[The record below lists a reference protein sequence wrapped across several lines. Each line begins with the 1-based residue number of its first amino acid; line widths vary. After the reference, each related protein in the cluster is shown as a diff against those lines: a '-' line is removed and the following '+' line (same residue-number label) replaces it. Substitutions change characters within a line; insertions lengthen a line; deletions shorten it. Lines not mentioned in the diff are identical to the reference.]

1 MPTQTK
7 SLSGRWR
14 AVRAR
19 SLDRA
24 RVIWSELDY
33 AQQRM
38 FEIQTGLRPRGAR
51 HEIADLERLYAY
63 RAHRG

>member
-1 MPTQTK
+1 MRNHTSQLT
-7 SLSGRWR
+7 SR
-14 AVRAR
+14 ARGLRNR

-38 FEIQTGLRPRGAR
+38 FEIQTGLRPRGPR
-51 HEIADLERLYAY
+51 HEVADLERLYAY
-63 RAHRG
+63 RSQH

>member
-1 MPTQTK
+1 MRNQT
-7 SLSGRWR
+7 SQLGGRAR
-14 AVRAR
+14 ALRNR

-38 FEIQTGLRPRGAR
+38 FEIQTGLRPRGPRDEVAN
-51 HEIADLERLYAY
+51 LERMHAY
-63 RAHRG
+63 RSHRH